1 MAKDPITSDGENL
14 ASYEQV
20 ERVILAIGLGFRA
33 LWIAQFPEQYLDV
46 PAHIINSPYP
56 FSEYEQLSHTVDN
69 SFLGMKNCI
78 YI

>member
-1 MAKDPITSDGENL
+1 MSDGENL

-33 LWIAQFPEQYLDV
+33 LWIAQFPDQYLDV
-46 PAHIINSPYP
+46 LAHIINSPYP

-69 SFLGMKNCI
+69 LISGYEELYLYLMTL
-78 YI
+78 YL